1 METKSLTKLP
11 FLLKSPPVFTTDG
24 NQGFIGAFPPTG
36 EDVILQYYGYHNYL
50 QRATNRQSKNLDAIL
65 LVLGD
70 IKSWWARTGITLLS
84 HTCTKEKI
92 IKVVTEYKY
101 RKRYQDKFTDSEVKK
116 RNELIKDLKYTF
128 WVVSPEYEKKLK
140 Q

>member
-50 QRATNRQSKNLDAIL
+50 QRGYQIMVGEN
-65 LVLGD
+65 
-70 IKSWWARTGITLLS
+70 WH
-84 HTCTKEKI
+84 HTIEPYLHKGKD
-92 IKVVTEYKY
+92 
-101 RKRYQDKFTDSEVKK
+101 YQGS
-116 RNELIKDLKYTF
+116 Y
-128 WVVSPEYEKKLK
+128 
-140 Q
+140 

>member
-92 IKVVTEYKY
+92 IKVVNEYKY
-101 RKRYQDKFTDSEVKK
+101 RKRYQEKFTDSEVKK
-116 RNELIKDLKYTF
+116 RN
-128 WVVSPEYEKKLK
+128 
-140 Q
+140 